1 MINTGRYPGDL
12 FLNCTP
18 SFSSWLILLDKVNR
32 KCSFV
37 IVTVMD
43 KEMRVCVDPG
53 GNGATMN
60 GRGEGGPSP
69 PGRGEDKQL
78 VSNSGDR

>member
-1 MINTGRYPGDL
+1 MDTGMDMNTGHGHYACKSP
-12 FLNCTP
+12 
-18 SFSSWLILLDKVNR
+18 
-32 KCSFV
+32 
-37 IVTVMD
+37 IVLVTD

-60 GRGEGGPSP
+60 ERGEGGPGP